1 MKVIY
6 EAFDGE
12 KFDTEADC
20 LRHEKESPLFR
31 VYDRQGQP
39 IEVGKDV
46 HLLHLIDGHKGGEA
60 FVRQCE
66 KRGEFSRHITR
77 YSSAGWYWRDDNRYS
92 RIDENMV
99 LAMMRAC
106 HNIEIAD

>member
-12 KFDTEADC
+12 KFDTEEAC

-39 IEVGKDV
+39 IEVGQDV
-46 HLLHLIDGHKGGEA
+46 YLLHLIDDSRGGKA
-60 FVRQCE
+60 FAQLCE
-66 KRGEFSRHITR
+66 ERGELIGGITR
-77 YSSAGWYWRDDNRYS
+77 FSNAGWYWWDSNRYS
-92 RIDENMV
+92 RVDEKLV

-106 HNIEIAD
+106 HNIVITD